1 MTTIALSKEDCYVS
15 LPDFYE
21 MLADKMHECN
31 GGSRPTIDCTKI
43 RITKSVY
50 DEIKRCLKE
59 TYSMTPLEITSL
71 FLIFCW
77 VYVLVV
83 SVRTL
88 VKTIVR
94 CSLIGIFQMKSK
106 SLVTI
111 VGMLSSVI

>member
-1 MTTIALSKEDCYVS
+1 MLTTIVLSKEACYLS

-21 MLADKMHECN
+21 MLADKVHECN

-71 FLIFCW
+71 FLIYGPKPDLPERENTPYMATW
-77 VYVLVV
+77 EE
-83 SVRTL
+83 
-88 VKTIVR
+88 
-94 CSLIGIFQMKSK
+94 
-106 SLVTI
+106 
-111 VGMLSSVI
+111 